1 MLLTAAQ
8 LGALQQLQ
16 EMLRGPGVAVRGVEH
31 TRAAAIPRNAPRAVI
46 GPSRARGYY
55 PQHCSGRGRCLLLTF
70 VRLEVGEDVVD
81 GGHGLVHQL
90 VQLRAARPRLGLRVQ
105 QQQVG
110 RAVLPLLQQP
120 AAPPRGRT
128 GCRGRV
134 ITILATRPPRRPRA
148 EAGLPVRG
156 AEAEEVVYTRLHA
169 VPLLQQPIRDE
180 PEVT

>member
-31 TRAAAIPRNAPRAVI
+31 TRAAVIPRNAPRAVI

-55 PQHCSGRGRCLLLTF
+55 PMLTF

-90 VQLRAARPRLGLRVQ
+90 VQLRAARPRLGLCV
-105 QQQVG
+105 
-110 RAVLPLLQQP
+110 
-120 AAPPRGRT
+120 
-128 GCRGRV
+128 
-134 ITILATRPPRRPRA
+134 
-148 EAGLPVRG
+148 
-156 AEAEEVVYTRLHA
+156 
-169 VPLLQQPIRDE
+169 
-180 PEVT
+180 

>member
-31 TRAAAIPRNAPRAVI
+31 TRAAVIPRNAPRAVI
-46 GPSRARGYY
+46 GPSA
-55 PQHCSGRGRCLLLTF
+55 HCSGRGRCLLLTF

-90 VQLRAARPRLGLRVQ
+90 VQLRAARPRLGLRVE

-134 ITILATRPPRRPRA
+134 ITILATRPPRRPRS